1 MKSIKSYVH
10 KLTILLNLQDGMQN
24 LLPCS
29 QTIFF
34 FSFLFV
40 FLMLLKS
47 KAYMEGMHEFKGV
60 DPRRSSQGLV

>member
-1 MKSIKSYVH
+1 MNSIKSYVH

-29 QTIFF
+29 QTTLF
-34 FSFLFV
+34 FSFFLFV

-47 KAYMEGMHEFKGV
+47 KAYMEGMREFKEV
-60 DPRRSSQGLV
+60 DLRGSSQD